1 MSDFLSIVES
11 IRLGKNFLAVPH
23 VNIDGDDLGCML
35 ALYWGLKKLNKNVT
49 LFSAD
54 NIPFMYN
61 FMPGIEKVQKIVPEQ
76 TFDAVLMLECS
87 AFSRI
92 PSGVN
97 LKLLTSNVINL
108 DHHPDNS
115 MYGNLNFVNSKAAA
129 LGEIIFKLFKHL
141 DIELDYNMAVCIYI
155 SILTDCG
162 AFQYSNTTSET
173 HKIVSELLTFPIDVA
188 QISSVIYKEIDFN
201 NLKLMGIV
209 LSTLKSRQSGK
220 IVWGTLTQK
229 MLKDCSTFEEN
240 TQYFIDEIN
249 NVRGTD
255 IAMLFKETPDGFTKV
270 SLRSNKFPVNE
281 LAAVFDGGGHKQA
294 SGCTIKEPLDKA
306 TETLLNKTEE
316 MFYK

>member
-1 MSDFLSIVES
+1 MSDFLSIVEACQ
-11 IRLGKNFLAVPH
+11 LGKNFLAVPH
-23 VNIDGDDLGCML
+23 VNIDGDDLGSML
-35 ALYWGLKKLNKNVT
+35 ALYWGMKKINKNIT
-49 LFSAD
+49 LFSPD

-61 FMPGIEKVQKIVPEQ
+61 FMPGIEKIQKTAPNNK
-76 TFDAVLMLECS
+76 FDAVLMLECS
-87 AFSRI
+87 ALSRMPAGI
-92 PSGVN
+92 N
-97 LKLLTSNVINL
+97 LKQLTGNVINL

-115 MYGNLNFVNSKAAA
+115 MYGNLNYINSKAAA
-129 LGEIIFKLFKHL
+129 LGEIIFKLLKHM
-141 DIELDYNMAVCIYI
+141 DIELDYNTAVCLYV

-188 QISSVIYKEIDFN
+188 QISRVIYKEIDFN

-209 LSTLKSRQSGK
+209 LSTIKSRQNGK

-229 MLKDCSTFEEN
+229 MLKDCLTFEEN

-249 NVRGTD
+249 NIRNTD
-255 IAMLFKETPDGFTKV
+255 IAMLFKETSDGFTKV

-281 LAAVFDGGGHKQA
+281 LAAAFDGGGHKQA
-294 SGCTIKEPLDKA
+294 SGCTIKEPLEKA
-306 TETLLNKTEE
+306 TETLLGKTEE